1 MNILVITGSP
11 RKGGNTDIMAEAFAQ
26 GARESGN
33 QVVIKN
39 AGDMNVAPCLDCEYC
54 FAHDGVC
61 VQKDDMAGV
70 LEEVDKADMI
80 VFASPIY
87 WFGMSAQ
94 IKLVIDRFY
103 ARADKGF
110 HPTQTALLLNAMSDG
125 VFEAAIAEYQCTN
138 NYLKWADK
146 GIITISGMDEKGSM
160 KDSPK
165 LREVIALGKSM
176 S

>member
-39 AGDMNVAPCLDCEYC
+39 AGAMKIAPCLACEYC
-54 FAHDGVC
+54 FAHDGQC
-61 VQKDDMAGV
+61 VQQDDMAEI
-70 LEEVDKADMI
+70 LAEVDKADMV

-87 WFGMSAQ
+87 WFSMSAQ
-94 IKLVIDRFY
+94 IKLAIDRMY
-103 ARADKGF
+103 ARAVKGF
-110 HPTQTALLLNAMSDG
+110 RPTQTALLLNAMSDG
-125 VFEAAIAEYQCTN
+125 VFEAAITQYKCTAS
-138 NYLKWADK
+138 YLKWRDA
-146 GIITISGMDEKGSM
+146 GIITISGMDDKGSM

-165 LREVIALGKSM
+165 LKEVMELGKSL
-176 S
+176 